1 VPYCL
6 RVTEEEKIYEKLL
19 AASEL
24 RDAPR
29 APGTLE
35 MLARFS
41 VLTRLKEHANSS
53 LFSKMRVYDG
63 ESLKET
69 DPSSK
74 TVQEY
79 RDMAGVDEG
88 MEGVSTRFAYK
99 ILSEVFNF
107 DTNEV
112 AADPVHL
119 MYVLEQAIRREQL
132 PGETEGQYI
141 EFVKEELAQRYADG
155 GLPPWRVEVDGLVEE
170 PFTLDLDDLFAFP
183 LEERLYRF
191 RCVERWAMQ
200 VPWTGFPLAA
210 LIDRCRPLGKATHVR
225 FVSFLDEERLPG
237 QTEYGH
243 YPWPYFEG
251 LRLDEAR
258 HPLAFVVLGVYG
270 HPLPMQHGAPWRLAI
285 PWKYGY
291 KGPKA
296 VVRIE
301 LTEGRPET
309 FWHQA
314 QPREYGFFSNVDP
327 GRPHPRWTQQ
337 TETDIGTGVMRPTLL
352 YNGYASVAEMYE
364 GWEH

>member
-1 VPYCL
+1 MPKVHIPPDWRLDERHATPESLYWNRRQAIAAL
-6 RVTEEEKIYEKLL
+6 GL
-19 AASEL
+19 AAAGLTVGGCYPDDSPERVL
-24 RDAPR
+24 RPALGD
-29 APGTLE
+29 
-35 MLARFS
+35 
-41 VLTRLKEHANSS
+41 
-53 LFSKMRVYDG
+53 
-63 ESLKET
+63 
-69 DPSSK
+69 
-74 TVQEY
+74 
-79 RDMAGVDEG
+79 
-88 MEGVSTRFAYK
+88 RFADRFPAARNAAFTLGDDRAATPEIIAAK
-99 ILSEVFNF
+99 MNNF
-107 DTNEV
+107 
-112 AADPVHL
+112 
-119 MYVLEQAIRREQL
+119 Y
-132 PGETEGQYI
+132 
-141 EFVKEELAQRYADG
+141 EFTTDKGAVWELAQRYADG
-155 GLPPWRVEVDGLVEE
+155 GLPPWRVEVGGLVEK

-210 LIDRCRPLGKATHVR
+210 LIDRCKPLGKATHVR